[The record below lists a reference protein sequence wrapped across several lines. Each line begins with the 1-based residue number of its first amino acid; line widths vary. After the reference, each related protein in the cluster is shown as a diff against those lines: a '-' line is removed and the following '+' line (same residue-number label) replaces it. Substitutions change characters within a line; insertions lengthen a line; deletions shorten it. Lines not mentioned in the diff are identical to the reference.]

1 MRLEFFIIYPSDY
14 PDVIINQEPL
24 AQRSNNNTVIDVLK
38 NFLIDNDDIDE
49 DDQNKKYETKVAIA
63 NSATINKDIINDG
76 RKICDMPYES
86 MDNEMTNNRNNK
98 RH

>member
-49 DDQNKKYETKVAIA
+49 DD
-63 NSATINKDIINDG
+63 
-76 RKICDMPYES
+76 
-86 MDNEMTNNRNNK
+86 
-98 RH
+98 